1 MPKSPVPKAPAAKTT
16 IKRKKNVEDADASAS
31 LRFYPA
37 KDLHKRLLLVLD
49 EIEKAPD
56 AKLHNTKL
64 SETVNE
70 LTSAGLDYYFIR
82 TLKEAKA
89 GFVTQQ
95 SANIGIIGVKQVMAP
110 VVRNIIGRLEHA
122 QLQIIARSIRHLMIE
137 R

>member
-1 MPKSPVPKAPAAKTT
+1 MSRSPGPKAPATKTT
-16 IKRKKNVEDADASAS
+16 IKRKKNIEDADVLTS

-37 KDLHKRLLLVLD
+37 KDLHRRLLLVLD
-49 EIEKAPD
+49 EIETASD
-56 AKLHNTKL
+56 ATLHNTKL

>member
-1 MPKSPVPKAPAAKTT
+1 MPRSPASKAPAAKTAT
-16 IKRKKNVEDADASAS
+16 KRKKNVGDADVLAS

-37 KDLHKRLLLVLD
+37 KDLHNRLLLVLD
-49 EIEKAPD
+49 EIETATD
-56 AKLHNTKL
+56 ATLHNAKL

-122 QLQIIARSIRHLMIE
+122 QLQVIARSIRHLMIE